1 MSNVLVVKFGGHAMT
16 DDSGFFATALG
27 QALAKNH
34 KVVVVHGG
42 APQVNAELT
51 ARGITPRFVGG
62 FRYTDLETLE
72 VAEEVLANQVGPAV
86 ASALISHSIPAQ
98 ALSGR
103 HFISAHTLTQLVDG
117 TSVDLGFVGQITA
130 VDTTEIH
137 SLLDQGKV
145 PVISPVASNREGTG
159 ALNVNG
165 DLVAAAI
172 AGALDAMALIVMTD
186 VPGIYRNWPDR
197 DSLISSIS
205 RDELFAIKNS
215 FADGMSPKV
224 AACIEAIDNGAR
236 AVRIIDGK
244 DPGAFALALENNGGT
259 LVTA

>member
-1 MSNVLVVKFGGHAMT
+1 MS
-16 DDSGFFATALG
+16 DDSGLFAKALG
-27 QALAKNH
+27 QALAKNL

-51 ARGITPRFVGG
+51 ARGIAPRFIGG
-62 FRYTDLETLE
+62 FRYTDLVTLE
-72 VAEEVLANQVGPAV
+72 VAEDVLANQVGPSV
-86 ASALISHSIPAQ
+86 ASALIAHSIPAQ
-98 ALSGR
+98 SLSGR
-103 HFISAHTLTQLVDG
+103 RMIKAETLTQLVDA
-117 TSVDLGFVGQITA
+117 S
-130 VDTTEIH
+130 EIE

-145 PVISPVASNREGTG
+145 PVISPVASNLEGTG

-172 AGALDAMALIVMTD
+172 AGALDALTLIVMTD

-197 DSLISSIS
+197 DSLITSIS

-244 DPGAFALALENNGGT
+244 DPEAFALALENSGGT
-259 LVTA
+259 LVNA

>member
-1 MSNVLVVKFGGHAMT
+1 MSNILVIKYGGHAMS
-16 DDSGFFATALG
+16 DDSGLFAKALS
-27 QALAKNH
+27 QALAKNL

-42 APQVNAELT
+42 APQVNAELA
-51 ARGITPRFVGG
+51 ARGIQPRFIGG
-62 FRYTDLETLE
+62 FRYTDLATLKI
-72 VAEEVLANQVGPAV
+72 AEDVLANQVGPAV
-86 ASALISHSIPAQ
+86 VLALSAHSIPAQ
-98 ALSGR
+98 SLSGR
-103 HFISAHTLTQLVDG
+103 RMIKAETLTQLVDG
-117 TSVDLGFVGQITA
+117 TPVDLGYVGRITS
-130 VDTTEIH
+130 VDPSEIY
-137 SLLDQGKV
+137 LLLEQGKV
-145 PVISPVASNREGTG
+145 PVISPVASNLEGTG

-172 AGALDAMALIVMTD
+172 AGALDAMALVVMTD

-244 DPGAFALALENNGGT
+244 DPDAFAQALENTGGT
-259 LVTA
+259 LVIA

>member
-1 MSNVLVVKFGGHAMT
+1 MSNILVVKYGGHAMS
-16 DDSGFFATALG
+16 DDSGLFAKALS
-27 QALAKNH
+27 QALAKNL

-42 APQVNAELT
+42 APQVNAELA
-51 ARGITPRFVGG
+51 ARGIEPRFIGG
-62 FRYTDLETLE
+62 FRYTDLTTLE
-72 VAEEVLANQVGPAV
+72 IAEDVLANQVGPAV
-86 ASALISHSIPAQ
+86 ASALNAHSIPAQ
-98 ALSGR
+98 SLSGR
-103 HFISAHTLTQLVDG
+103 RMIKAETLTQLVDG
-117 TSVDLGFVGQITA
+117 TPVDLGYVGRITA
-130 VDTTEIH
+130 VDPNEIY
-137 SLLDQGKV
+137 SLLEQGKV
-145 PVISPVASNREGTG
+145 PVISPVTSNLEGTG

-172 AGALDAMALIVMTD
+172 AGALDATALVVMTD
-186 VPGIYRNWPDR
+186 VAGIYRNWPDR

-244 DPGAFALALENNGGT
+244 DPEAFARALEDTGGT
-259 LVTA
+259 LVSA

>member
-1 MSNVLVVKFGGHAMT
+1 MSNILVVKYGGHAMS
-16 DDSGFFATALG
+16 DDSGLFAKALG
-27 QALAKNH
+27 QALAKNL

-42 APQVNAELT
+42 APQVNAELA
-51 ARGITPRFVGG
+51 ARGIEPRFIGG
-62 FRYTDLETLE
+62 FRYTDLTTLE
-72 VAEEVLANQVGPAV
+72 IAEDVLANQVGPAV
-86 ASALISHSIPAQ
+86 ASGLNAHSIPAQ
-98 ALSGR
+98 SLSGR
-103 HFISAHTLTQLVDG
+103 RMIKAETLAQLVDG
-117 TSVDLGFVGQITA
+117 TSVDLGFVGRITA
-130 VDTTEIH
+130 VDVGEIH
-137 SLLDQGKV
+137 ALLEQGKV
-145 PVISPVASNREGTG
+145 PVISPVASNLEGTG

-172 AGALDAMALIVMTD
+172 AGALDATALVVMTD

-244 DPGAFALALENNGGT
+244 DPEAFARALENTGGT
-259 LVTA
+259 LVSA